1 MTARFLAAFA
11 GVAMAAVFCGCR
23 GPEEPAPRPE
33 QVLDFKILIADNCAG
48 CHGIEGTHGAARP
61 LNDAL
66 YQALTNKDALRQT
79 ISSGR
84 PGTPMPAFAKSAGGS
99 LTDQQV
105 EVLVD
110 GMQTQWAKPTEFASA
125 ALPAY
130 RATEPGDANRGAAVY
145 QTYCARCHGP
155 EGRGGAN
162 AASIVDASFLALASD
177 QGLRTSVI
185 AGRSDMSVPDWRS
198 DVPGQPMKPQEISDV
213 VAWLIAHR
221 TPAATLSAEA
231 SR

>member
-1 MTARFLAAFA
+1 MTARFLTAFA
-11 GVAMAAVFCGCR
+11 GVAMAAVLCGCR

-33 QVLDFKILIADNCAG
+33 QVLDFKILFADNCAG
-48 CHGIEGTHGAARP
+48 CHGTDGSHGAARP
-61 LNDAL
+61 LNDPL
-66 YQALTNKDALRQT
+66 YQALANKDALRQT

-110 GMQTQWAKPTEFASA
+110 GMQTQWGKPAEFSST
-125 ALPAY
+125 ALPPY
-130 RATEPGDANRGAAVY
+130 RATEPGDANRGAVVY

-185 AGRSDMSVPDWRS
+185 AGRSDMGVPDWRS

-221 TPAATLSAEA
+221 TPAAALSAEA